1 VIRRYRSGLKHFNPV
16 YKGVKLTEL
25 RHPGLMKAS
34 GWQWS
39 TRKRDA
45 DAARWAGFRLLS
57 EFEQLPKDDRL
68 DVLALY
74 EIDWKQHAIDGY
86 EKAEEEKRGMNKPRR
101 K

>member
-1 VIRRYRSGLKHFNPV
+1 
-16 YKGVKLTEL
+16 
-25 RHPGLMKAS
+25 MKSS

-57 EFEQLPKDDRL
+57 EFEELDKDNRL

-74 EIDWKQHAIDGY
+74 EIDWKVQTINSWEAN
-86 EKAEEEKRGMNKPRR
+86 EEQKRASMKKRPKR
-101 K
+101 

>member
-1 VIRRYRSGLKHFNPV
+1 M
-16 YKGVKLTEL
+16 YKGIKLTEL
-25 RHPGLMKAS
+25 RHPGLMKPS

-57 EFEQLPKDDRL
+57 EFEQLPKSDRL

-74 EIDWKQHAIDGY
+74 EIDWKQRAVDGW
-86 EKAEEEKRGMNKPRR
+86 EANEEQKRSASKPRR